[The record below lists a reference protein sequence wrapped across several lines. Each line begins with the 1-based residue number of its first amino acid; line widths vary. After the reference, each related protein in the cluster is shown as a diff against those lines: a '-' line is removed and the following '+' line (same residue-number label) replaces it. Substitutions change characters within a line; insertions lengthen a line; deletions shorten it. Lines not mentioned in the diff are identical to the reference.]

1 MGEEYLPE
9 LKTSRV
15 LAIYSQLV
23 NGAILNKA
31 ELAQQFHVTQRSIQR
46 DMESLRCFFADEG
59 LDQDIV
65 YDKSNRGYRLVNAQ
79 EKKLSNSEVLAVCK
93 ILLESRSMVADEM
106 MPILDRLI
114 DCCVPERNKA
124 VVQSLV
130 ANERFH
136 YVSPHHGKRILD
148 GLWEIGMAVRNH
160 QVMEIQY
167 ERMKEP
173 RLVSRR
179 IEPVGILFSEYYFY
193 LAAFLRG
200 ESLKIKTISFL
211 LFIAL
216 TGFIPSKFW
225 GSIFMFLIKIASRK
239 ENSASGYSSCTAGS
253 WSGSGLDIPGRL
265 LKRCWIG
272 CPQRRSSGR
281 MRTVGL

>member
-1 MGEEYLPE
+1 
-9 LKTSRV
+9 
-15 LAIYSQLV
+15 
-23 NGAILNKA
+23 
-31 ELAQQFHVTQRSIQR
+31 
-46 DMESLRCFFADEG
+46 
-59 LDQDIV
+59 
-65 YDKSNRGYRLVNAQ
+65 
-79 EKKLSNSEVLAVCK
+79 
-93 ILLESRSMVADEM
+93 
-106 MPILDRLI
+106 
-114 DCCVPERNKA
+114 
-124 VVQSLV
+124 
-130 ANERFH
+130 
-136 YVSPHHGKRILD
+136 
-148 GLWEIGMAVRNH
+148 MAVRNH

-200 ESLKIKTISFL
+200 VDRRREFENQDDLFPTIYRVDRIHSFKIL
-211 LFIAL
+211 
-216 TGFIPSKFW
+216 

-272 CPQRRSSGR
+272 CPQRRSSAG
-281 MRTVGL
+281 